1 MMSIFDST
9 FSYLYEYEGYKNA
22 DFVRLLQNPSDLAWL
37 GFTEEK
43 YPNLQEEVQR
53 ELEKLTSE

>member
-1 MMSIFDST
+1 MSIFNSL
-9 FSYLYEYEGYKNA
+9 FSHLYEKYGYSEA